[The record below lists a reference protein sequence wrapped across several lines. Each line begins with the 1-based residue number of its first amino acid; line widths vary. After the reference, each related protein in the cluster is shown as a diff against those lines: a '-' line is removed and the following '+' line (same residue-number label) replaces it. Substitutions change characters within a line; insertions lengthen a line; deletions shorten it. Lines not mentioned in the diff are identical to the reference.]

1 MCVQND
7 ELSVLGM
14 APGGSGDETSSQTA
28 DGRPERVQFVRA
40 HPTDVDLS
48 DIDLSDIDLSH
59 IWHVYTLDGIEDLIL
74 ACVWIQEGLP
84 GVDDGEMVGYIYIYI
99 LALDRSLE

>member
-59 IWHVYTLDGIEDLIL
+59 IDLSIDG
-74 ACVWIQEGLP
+74 
-84 GVDDGEMVGYIYIYI
+84 MYIHWMASRI
-99 LALDRSLE
+99 